1 MKLTVQDVA
10 RLTGLSIS
18 TVRQYSWRMHVGTKV
33 GNKKFFTNA
42 EAKKISTGDL
52 PKLTKKIKS
61 RKPAKKAKPRK
72 PSKKTI
78 ARKSAKKRPARK
90 AKRR

>member
-1 MKLTVQDVA
+1 MKQTVQDVA
-10 RLTGLSIS
+10 RITGLSIS

-42 EAKKISTGDL
+42 EAKTIATGDL
-52 PKLTKKIKS
+52 PKPTKKIKS
-61 RKPAKKAKPRK
+61 NKPAKKTKPRKPAKKA
-72 PSKKTI
+72 I
-78 ARKSAKKRPARK
+78 ARKTEKKRPARK